1 MPLSLDRPLDDTVI
15 SPQEKGFLQRLQAN
29 IVKGHGRD
37 HVVLIFLSVKDLDAA
52 RSVLHAWPV
61 SDAYGQLQESEL
73 FKRQGVPGG
82 LVRLAF
88 LSQRGLQRFG
98 HGNKFEGFS
107 SFAAGMAADTAVL
120 DQGRTDS
127 WHPEL
132 RQSIDVLLLLA
143 HDDRQ
148 ALARVV
154 GKLIRPADDAR
165 PQDRLDQGFDVVFV
179 QEGKAQRNQA
189 GDGIEHFGYV
199 DGRSQPQML
208 KSGIDQ
214 ELKESPEPGVARFD
228 PSAPLK
234 QFMLPDP
241 LAPQGHGSFFV
252 FRKLEQNVAG
262 FKAAEAKLAEDLG
275 LKGED
280 AERVGAM
287 VVGRFEDGT
296 PVTLSP
302 EARGGPVKN
311 NFDYEHDLGGS
322 KCPFHAHIRKAHPRG
337 ASPGGLAFDHSV
349 QMARRGIP
357 YGDRLQDPDTGE
369 FLDLPHDGVGL
380 LFMSYQADLDH
391 QFRFMQTQ
399 WVDQENFPQSGVGVD
414 PVLSNK
420 GNRAQTWPTQWGQS
434 TPSRQS
440 LFNGFVTLRGG
451 EYFFAP
457 SVDGLKAL

>member
-1 MPLSLDRPLDDTVI
+1 MPVSLDRPLDDTVI

-37 HVVLIFLSVKDLDAA
+37 HVALIFLSVKDLAAA
-52 RSVLHAWPV
+52 RSFLRAWPV
-61 SDAYGQLQESEL
+61 SDAYGQLTESDL

-98 HGNKFEGFS
+98 HGSKFEAFS

-132 RQSIDVLLLLA
+132 RQPIDVLLLLA

-148 ALARVV
+148 TLARVV
-154 GKLIRPADDAR
+154 GKLIKPADDAL
-165 PQDRLDQGFDVVFV
+165 PHDRLDLGFDVVFL
-179 QEGKAQRNQA
+179 QEGKAQRNHA
-189 GDGIEHFGYV
+189 GEGIEHFGYV
-199 DGRSQPQML
+199 DGRSQPLML
-208 KSGIDQ
+208 RSSIDR
-214 ELKESPEPGVARFD
+214 ELAETPTPGVSRFD

-241 LAPQGHGSFFV
+241 LDPQGHGSFFV

-262 FKAAEAKLAEDLG
+262 FKAAEAALATRLG
-275 LKGED
+275 LTGEA
-280 AERVGAM
+280 AERAGAL

-296 PVTLSP
+296 PVTLAP
-302 EARGGPVKN
+302 EAQGGSVKN
-311 NFDYEHDLGGS
+311 SFNYEHDLAGS

-337 ASPGGLAFDHSV
+337 ASPGGLAFDHAV

-380 LFMSYQADLDH
+380 LFMSYQADLDR

-399 WVDQENFPQSGVGVD
+399 WVDQENFPQGGVGVD

-420 GNRAQTWPTQWGQS
+420 GQLAQTWPTQWGQTAPTAS
-434 TPSRQS
+434 A

-451 EYFFAP
+451 EYFYAP